1 MFRIEFNFPFSQ
13 EKKNQ
18 VAIRYETAHFSRAFH
33 GLGPES
39 TKSIPD
45 YIEFQVSD
53 CFWGSSI

>member
-1 MFRIEFNFPFSQ
+1 LGPESGLSMFRIEFNFPFSQ

-45 YIEFQVSD
+45 YIEF
-53 CFWGSSI
+53 